1 MLIMARII
9 VGLVIGNKIYMN
21 RKKFF
26 TIISSSFVGIALL
39 KMNPIKFF
47 NMKNHSINGEKIKVT
62 INPLAVNREKT
73 GKKNG

>member
-1 MLIMARII
+1 MVRII
-9 VGLVIGNKIYMN
+9 AGLVTGRKNYMK

-26 TIISSSFVGIALL
+26 TLISTSFLGIAFL

-47 NMKNHSINGEKIKVT
+47 SSSKNSVNGNTVKVKINS
-62 INPLAVNREKT
+62 LAVNREKT